1 MGTDTTSVSR
11 HYPGYDMQFRMPNK
25 ILSYHKSNN
34 NHYNPLNKAC
44 CVLVHISQS
53 TWDVDEL
60 AEIVIMIMACQLG
73 DNICDTPGE
82 ERLFAA
88 SLDVQ
93 IEGIQGQLD
102 TICQEVEIL
111 VQIEQSKQIILYC
124 NFHDSTSL

>member
-1 MGTDTTSVSR
+1 M
-11 HYPGYDMQFRMPNK
+11 
-25 ILSYHKSNN
+25 
-34 NHYNPLNKAC
+34 C
-44 CVLVHISQS
+44 CVLVHISPS

-82 ERLFAA
+82 ERPFVA
-88 SLDVQ
+88 SPDVQ

-124 NFHDSTSL
+124 NFHDSTSLKKYFC